1 METIPEIMEE
11 VIKAQRTI
19 PEMVEEVKINI
30 CDNYCKY
37 PSEYTDQEQMIE
49 ERCENC
55 PLCQL

>member
-1 METIPEIMEE
+1 MQKTIPEI
-11 VIKAQRTI
+11 
-19 PEMVEEVKINI
+19 VEEVKKNI